1 MFGNSP
7 RLRRS
12 FVGYSKKDVLQTL
25 DEQETM
31 VRQAQQSAEAAKAAA
46 ARLEDEIGQLREDA
60 EARGQ
65 QAQALQAQFQQAAA
79 EVQEHRQLAERYR
92 AEATQYRAEADR
104 LRAEAERE
112 RAEAERERAE
122 AERARQEADAAQ
134 APDRL
139 AELLNEE
146 LAQVL
151 AAAKESAQRIIDR
164 AEESGRGREAR
175 AEEVW
180 EDVQAELDRFTT
192 WWERVEPVIR
202 EVQKRIEEAR
212 HRADEVAD
220 RIRQALGPT
229 LQAMID
235 VDTDLGRLQ
244 DSAMPP
250 QIKPRSGAQDD
261 EDDAPPYDA
270 SVNGEDQSENGE
282 DPSAVVQV
290 EEPASSDRRSDGHYD
305 PDYWG

>member
-1 MFGNSP
+1 MFGNNP

-12 FVGYSKKDVLQTL
+12 FVGYSKKDVLQSL

-31 VRQAQQSAEAAKAAA
+31 VKHAQQSAEAARATA

-60 EARGQ
+60 EAR
-65 QAQALQAQFQQAAA
+65 AQEARTLQAQVQQVAA
-79 EVQEHRQLAERYR
+79 EAEEHRQLAERYR
-92 AEATQYRAEADR
+92 AEAHQYRAEADR
-104 LRAEAERE
+104 IRSEAERQRAEAD
-112 RAEAERERAE
+112 
-122 AERARQEADAAQ
+122 RARQEAEAAR

-151 AAAKESAQRIIDR
+151 ATAKESAERIVDR

-180 EDVQAELDRFTT
+180 EEVQTELDRFTT

-250 QIKPRSGAQDD
+250 QIKPPSGAQDD
-261 EDDAPPYDA
+261 EDDAAPYDA

-290 EEPASSDRRSDGHYD
+290 EEPVRSDRRSEGHYD

>member
-1 MFGNSP
+1 MYGNNP

-12 FVGYSKKDVLQTL
+12 LVGYSKKDVQQTL
-25 DEQETM
+25 DEQEAM
-31 VRQAQQSAEAAKAAA
+31 VRQAQQSAEAARAAT
-46 ARLEDEIGQLREDA
+46 ARLEAEIDQMRQDA
-60 EARGQ
+60 EARGRE
-65 QAQALQAQFQQAAA
+65 AQTLQAQVQQVASEA
-79 EVQEHRQLAERYR
+79 EEQRQLVDRYR
-92 AEATQYRAEADR
+92 AEANQYRVEADR
-104 LRAEAERE
+104 LRAEAERQ
-112 RAEAERERAE
+112 RAE
-122 AERARQEADAAQ
+122 AERARQEAEAAQ

-139 AELLNEE
+139 AEMLNEE
-146 LAQVL
+146 LGQVL
-151 AAAKESAQRIIDR
+151 AAARESAQRIVDR

-180 EDVQAELDRFTT
+180 REAQREIDLFTM

-212 HRADEVAD
+212 HRADEVGD

-244 DSAMPP
+244 DSATPP
-250 QIKPRSGAQDD
+250 QIKPPSGAQDD
-261 EDDAPPYDA
+261 EDEPAPFEA
-270 SVNGEDQSENGE
+270 SDNGEE
-282 DPSAVVQV
+282 PSAVVEV
-290 EEPASSDRRSDGHYD
+290 EEPVGSDRRSEGHYE

>member
-7 RLRRS
+7 RLRKS
-12 FVGYSKKDVLQTL
+12 LVGYSKKDVQQTL
-25 DEQETM
+25 DEHESM
-31 VRQAQQSAEAAKAAA
+31 VRQAQQSAEAARAAA
-46 ARLEDEIGQLREDA
+46 TRLEAEIEQMRQDA
-60 EARGQ
+60 EARGRE
-65 QAQALQAQFQQAAA
+65 AQALQAQAQQAASEA
-79 EVQEHRQLAERYR
+79 QEQRQLVDRLR

-104 LRAEAERE
+104 MRAEAERQ
-112 RAEAERERAE
+112 RAE
-122 AERARQEADAAQ
+122 AERARQETEAAQ

-139 AELLNEE
+139 AEMLNEE

-151 AAAKESAQRIIDR
+151 ATAKESAQRIVER

-175 AEEVW
+175 SEEVW
-180 EDVQAELDRFTT
+180 REIQAEVDRFTS

-220 RIRQALGPT
+220 RIRQALAPT

-244 DSAMPP
+244 DSASPP
-250 QIKPRSGAQDD
+250 QIKPPSGMQD
-261 EDDAPPYDA
+261 EEEEPAPFEA
-270 SVNGEDQSENGE
+270 SANGE
-282 DPSAVVQV
+282 DPSAVVEV
-290 EEPASSDRRSDGHYD
+290 EEPVRSDRRSEGHYE

>member
-12 FVGYSKKDVLQTL
+12 LVGYSKKDVLQTL

-31 VRQAQQSAEAAKAAA
+31 VKHAQQSAEGARATV
-46 ARLEDEIGQLREDA
+46 ARLEAEIGQLREEA
-60 EARGQ
+60 ETRAQEARS
-65 QAQALQAQFQQAAA
+65 LQAQIQQVAA
-79 EVQEHRQLAERYR
+79 EAEEHRQLAERFR
-92 AEATQYRAEADR
+92 AETTQYRAEADR
-104 LRAEAERE
+104 IRSEAEQHRAEAD
-112 RAEAERERAE
+112 
-122 AERARQEADAAQ
+122 RARQEADRARQEAEAAQ
-134 APDRL
+134 APDHL

-151 AAAKESAQRIIDR
+151 ATAKESAQRIVER

-175 AEEVW
+175 SEEVW
-180 EDVQAELDRFTT
+180 EEVQAELDRFTG

-244 DSAMPP
+244 DTATPP
-250 QIKPRSGAQDD
+250 QIKPPSGAQED
-261 EDDAPPYDA
+261 EDGLAPYEG
-270 SVNGEDQSENGE
+270 STNGE
-282 DPSAVVQV
+282 DPSSVVQV
-290 EEPASSDRRSDGHYD
+290 DEPVSSERRSEGHYD

>member
-1 MFGNSP
+1 MFGNNP

-12 FVGYSKKDVLQTL
+12 FVGYSKKDVLQSL

-31 VRQAQQSAEAAKAAA
+31 VKHAQQSAEAARATA

-60 EARGQ
+60 EAR
-65 QAQALQAQFQQAAA
+65 AQEARTLQAQVQQVAA
-79 EVQEHRQLAERYR
+79 EAEEHRQLAERYR
-92 AEATQYRAEADR
+92 AEAHQYRAEADR
-104 LRAEAERE
+104 IRSEAERQRAEAD
-112 RAEAERERAE
+112 
-122 AERARQEADAAQ
+122 RARQEAEAAR

-151 AAAKESAQRIIDR
+151 AAAKESAERIVDR

-180 EDVQAELDRFTT
+180 EEVQTELDRFTT

-250 QIKPRSGAQDD
+250 QIKPPGGAQDD
-261 EDDAPPYDA
+261 ADDAAPYDTSA
-270 SVNGEDQSENGE
+270 NGEDHSENGE
-282 DPSAVVQV
+282 DPSPVVQV
-290 EEPASSDRRSDGHYD
+290 EEPVRSDRRSEGHYD

>member
-1 MFGNSP
+1 
-7 RLRRS
+7 L
-12 FVGYSKKDVLQTL
+12 VGYSKKDVLQTL

-31 VRQAQQSAEAAKAAA
+31 VKHAQQSAETARAAA
-46 ARLEDEIGQLREDA
+46 ARLEEEIGHLREDT
-60 EARGQ
+60 EARGRE
-65 QAQALQAQFQQAAA
+65 AQALQAQIQRTATEA
-79 EVQEHRQLAERYR
+79 EEQRQLAERYR

-104 LRAEAERE
+104 LRGEAERE
-112 RAEAERERAE
+112 RGE
-122 AERARQEADAAQ
+122 AERARQEAEAAQ

-151 AAAKESAQRIIDR
+151 ATAKESATRIMER

-180 EDVQAELDRFTT
+180 GEIQAEIDRFTT

-244 DSAMPP
+244 DSATPP
-250 QIKPRSGAQDD
+250 QIKPPSGAQED
-261 EDDAPPYDA
+261 EDDAPPFEA
-270 SVNGEDQSENGE
+270 SVNGED
-282 DPSAVVQV
+282 PSSIVQV
-290 EEPASSDRRSDGHYD
+290 DEPVGSERRSDGQYD

>member
-31 VRQAQQSAEAAKAAA
+31 VRQAQQSAEAARAAA

-65 QAQALQAQFQQAAA
+65 QAHALQAQFQQAAA
-79 EVQEHRQLAERYR
+79 DAQEHRQLAERYR
-92 AEATQYRAEADR
+92 AEANQYRAEADR
-104 LRAEAERE
+104 LRG
-112 RAEAERERAE
+112 EAERERAE
-122 AERARQEADAAQ
+122 AERARQEAEAAQ
-134 APDRL
+134 EPDHL

-151 AAAKESAQRIIDR
+151 AAAKESAQRIVER

-175 AEEVW
+175 AEQVW
-180 EDVQAELDRFTT
+180 EEVQTELDRFTT

-250 QIKPRSGAQDD
+250 QIKPPSGAQED
-261 EDDAPPYDA
+261 EDDAPYDA
-270 SVNGEDQSENGE
+270 SVTGEDQSENGE

-290 EEPASSDRRSDGHYD
+290 EEPVSSDRRSDGHYD

>member
-31 VRQAQQSAEAAKAAA
+31 VRHAQQAAEAARGTA
-46 ARLEDEIGQLREDA
+46 ARLEAEIGQLREDMD
-60 EARGQ
+60 ARGQ
-65 QAQALQAQFQQAAA
+65 EAQALQAQIQRISADA
-79 EVQEHRQLAERYR
+79 QEQRQLAERYR
-92 AEATQYRAEADR
+92 AEANQYRAEADR
-104 LRAEAERE
+104 LRGEAEKE
-112 RAEAERERAE
+112 RGE
-122 AERARQEADAAQ
+122 AERARQEAEAAQ

-151 AAAKESAQRIIDR
+151 TMAKESAQRIVER

-175 AEEVW
+175 AEEAW
-180 EDVQAELDRFTT
+180 QEVQAEIDRFTT

-235 VDTDLGRLQ
+235 VDADLARLQ
-244 DSAMPP
+244 DSATPP
-250 QIKPRSGAQDD
+250 QIKPPAGAQED
-261 EDDAPPYDA
+261 EEDPAPFET
-270 SVNGEDQSENGE
+270 SVNGED
-282 DPSAVVQV
+282 PSSVVQV
-290 EEPASSDRRSDGHYD
+290 DEPVASEHRSEGHYD